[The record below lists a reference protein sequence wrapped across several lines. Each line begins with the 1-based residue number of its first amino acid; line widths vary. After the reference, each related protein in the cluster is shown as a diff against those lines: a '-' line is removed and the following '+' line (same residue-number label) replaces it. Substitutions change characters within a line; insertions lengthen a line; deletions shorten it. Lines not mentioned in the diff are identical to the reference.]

1 MLIITKPI
9 SNRFVPEA
17 QALVSVEQVADL
29 DILHL
34 LLHLLLPLLGGEG
47 SPYQVKL
54 HLRGIYLVDTFHVRH
69 QILGFMEL
77 TVYYNNSK
85 HHLHHSNLP
94 K

>member
-9 SNRFVPEA
+9 SNRFVPEV

-29 DILHL
+29 DI
-34 LLHLLLPLLGGEG
+34 LHLLLPLLGGEG

-54 HLRGIYLVDTFHVRH
+54 HLRGTYLVDTFHVRH
-69 QILGFMEL
+69 QILGCMEL
-77 TVYYNNSK
+77 TVYYNNSR
-85 HHLHHSNLP
+85 HRLHHSNLP